1 MELEMRVRVRE
12 DARMQVGISLPEAS
26 QLVRKWADR
35 MRKPGLTALRQ
46 CSPSSSQLHCH
57 LAFSPASASI

>member
-26 QLVRKWADR
+26 QLVCKWAGSLR
-35 MRKPGLTALRQ
+35 RPGLTALRQ
-46 CSPSSSQLHCH
+46 CSPASSQLHCH
-57 LAFSPASASI
+57 LAFSTASASI